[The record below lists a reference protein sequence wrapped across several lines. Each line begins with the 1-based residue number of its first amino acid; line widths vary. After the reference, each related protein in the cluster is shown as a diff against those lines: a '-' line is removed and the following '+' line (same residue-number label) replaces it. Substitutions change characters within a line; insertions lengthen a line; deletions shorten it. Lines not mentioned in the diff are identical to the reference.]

1 MRSTVPRLSKSAL
14 QLYLVFGPQDL
25 PTGQTAI
32 GLIEQAA
39 AGGVTCVQWRDKT
52 ARADTGTSTGTETD
66 TGIQQRVAHV
76 RPLQDCARTLG
87 VPFLINDDVA
97 LAKALGADGVHLGQ
111 DDMPPDQARRELGDQ
126 AIIGWSVGTP
136 DERARLDAVL
146 QENTRIIDYIGVG
159 PAFATGTK
167 ADAGQA
173 LGAAGIN
180 AVIAGLTLPIVA
192 IGGINIGNASL
203 LRDTRID
210 GIAVVSAIAGS
221 ASPKQAAED
230 LKMTP
235 FGSSAT

>member
-25 PTGQTAI
+25 PTGQTAV

-52 ARADTGTSTGTETD
+52 ALAD

-76 RPLQDCARTLG
+76 RSLQDCARTLG

-111 DDMPPDQARRELGDQ
+111 DDMPPDQARRELGDH
-126 AIIGWSVGTP
+126 AIIGWSVGT
-136 DERARLDAVL
+136 DSERERLRVL
-146 QENTRIIDYIGVG
+146 LESDPTVLDYIGVG
-159 PAFATGTK
+159 PAFPTGTK

-173 LGAAGIN
+173 LGPAGID
-180 AVIAGLTLPIVA
+180 AVLAGITLPAVA
-192 IGGINIGNASL
+192 IGGINQENCKMLRVTNAV
-203 LRDTRID
+203 
-210 GIAVVSAIAGS
+210 GIAVVSAIAGHS
-221 ASPKQAAED
+221 HPTQATKQLFA
-230 LKMTP
+230 KMY
-235 FGSSAT
+235 GKD